1 MTHAPNRF
9 CGFCLQALEKKSS
22 LGYNET
28 KRMVSMDRVL
38 LSRIE
43 NAINEFCRLLRE
55 RLGRNLVDIRLFGS
69 VARGTFTAESD
80 IDILVVLHD
89 EDRLSRET
97 VIEAAVDINLEY
109 NVVISPVIMSMRHY
123 SCPMFREAPFYGSI
137 QGEGVPLSLSG
148 TSHEEGSSGG

>member
-1 MTHAPNRF
+1 
-9 CGFCLQALEKKSS
+9 
-22 LGYNET
+22 
-28 KRMVSMDRVL
+28 MDRVL

-109 NVVISPVIMSMRHY
+109 DVVISPVIMSMRHY
-123 SCPMFREAPFYGSI
+123 SDPLLRETLFYRSI
-137 QGEGVPLSLSG
+137 QGEGVSL
-148 TSHEEGSSGG
+148 